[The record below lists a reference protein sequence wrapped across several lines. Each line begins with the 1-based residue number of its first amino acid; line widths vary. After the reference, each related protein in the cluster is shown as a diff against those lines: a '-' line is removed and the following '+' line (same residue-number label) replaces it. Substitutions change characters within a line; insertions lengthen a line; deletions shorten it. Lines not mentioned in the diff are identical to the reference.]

1 MKGYQDME
9 WVYIILNIIL
19 FLFTILVIK
28 KFLPSYFEEKAKNL
42 ATKQDIEIITRK
54 TEEVQKEFKEGF
66 ELFSSDVRFK
76 YDFYFRQYS
85 ELYSKLYSFIMQS
98 EYVRH
103 FIKINENIIMSF
115 DEAPFVELSKTHIV
129 TQSNLM
135 NDDGTIE
142 IKQEKQQIDNPM
154 SKFNKKMLC
163 EYIIDNSEYA
173 TQKLIKIAVAYRF
186 SNYFY
191 EGNPDTKNSS
201 CQETANDEE
210 LRLIHEMVCCIV
222 SEYNFLRKKLKM
234 DYNEDE
240 LKTGIPQ
247 L

>member
-1 MKGYQDME
+1 
-9 WVYIILNIIL
+9 
-19 FLFTILVIK
+19 
-28 KFLPSYFEEKAKNL
+28 
-42 ATKQDIEIITRK
+42 
-54 TEEVQKEFKEGF
+54 
-66 ELFSSDVRFK
+66 
-76 YDFYFRQYS
+76 
-85 ELYSKLYSFIMQS
+85 
-98 EYVRH
+98 
-103 FIKINENIIMSF
+103 
-115 DEAPFVELSKTHIV
+115 
-129 TQSNLM
+129 M
-135 NDDGTIE
+135 NDDGTTE
-142 IKQEKQQIDNPM
+142 IKQEEQQIDNPI

-163 EYIIDNSEYA
+163 EYIIENSEYA
-173 TQKLIKIAVAYRF
+173 IQKLIKIAVAYRF